1 MNEDEARRVARMLS
15 EMDRPG
21 VAAPADPDNP
31 AGEWRI
37 YDRPEPELR
46 EDITANVLD
55 ALIDRGDYSA
65 TLPAG
70 GRPVRGFVIPPKNHA
85 A

>member
-1 MNEDEARRVARMLS
+1 MDKNEARRVARMLH
-15 EMDRPG
+15 ELDRPAF
-21 VAAPADPDNP
+21 AAPADPDD
-31 AGEWRI
+31 AKGEWRI

-46 EDITANVLD
+46 QDITVNAVD
-55 ALIDRGDYSA
+55 ALLARRGDSI

-70 GRPVRGFVIPPKNHA
+70 GRPMRGFVIPPKNDA